1 MTYLRRSIPVLIALI
16 GAISA
21 GYGQLLFNGSYTED
35 FDTLPITGTGSTNTF
50 SLAGWYSNDTTIVA
64 TNGSSGYSGLL
75 SLGSSSSAE
84 RALGSGGSDSVDT
97 TYYALRLVNDTGA
110 PIPSVYVSYVGET
123 WRQGSATSNDP
134 YGLEF
139 AFSRDATGVEDGTYF
154 RRTSLDYIS
163 SVPLVVGDPATS
175 GMASAINGNAD
186 ANRTLISAV
195 LTFSGGWQP
204 GQELWL
210 RWSDLNSNGFDA
222 SVGIDNLSI
231 VAVPEPQTYGLA
243 LLAGIALFLAHRR
256 RTRTSAPFAI

>member
-1 MTYLRRSIPVLIALI
+1 MKQLRICLFASLITLGSLSSGKA
-16 GAISA
+16 
-21 GYGQLLFNGSYTED
+21 QLLFNGSYSED

-75 SLGSSSSAE
+75 SLGSSSSTE
-84 RALGSGGSDSVDT
+84 RALGSGGADSTGT

-110 PIPSVYVSYVGET
+110 TIPSVYVSYVGET
-123 WRQGSATSNDP
+123 WRQGAATSNDP

-154 RRTSLDYIS
+154 RRSTLDYIS
-163 SVPLVVGDPATS
+163 SVPLVVADPASS

-186 ANRTLISAV
+186 ANRTLVSAM

-210 RWSDLNSNGFDA
+210 RWTDLNSNGFDA

-231 VAVPEPQTYGLA
+231 VAVPEPQTYLMI
-243 LLAGIALFLAHRR
+243 LLAAGALFIAHRR
-256 RTRTSAPFAI
+256 RALRSATSAI